1 MYASCP
7 FHYDVIE
14 RKTVPQVQTITLSC
28 SLGISQ
34 RYCPQQQVHNTLYTG
49 SLKLFSN
56 GTYARVNIGIRRLE

>member
-7 FHYDVIE
+7 SHYDVIG

-34 RYCPQQQVHNTLYTG
+34 GYRLQQQVHNTLNSD

-56 GTYARVNIGIRRLE
+56 ETYARVNIGIRRIE